1 MLFEWNQNHRRSQRA
16 HSARSELSAKNEW
29 PCDREGQSKESKERW
44 GLRVELIHYI
54 YEVGV
59 ASSQHVLVEQKKFSC
74 LLPARANDDP
84 RYRVWRRDDDD
95 VVGYE
100 GVCRWLRDLAIF
112 SLQVICTSA
121 TYEYAGEND
130 VSLNATTSFIRHP

>member
-1 MLFEWNQNHRRSQRA
+1 MFWSN
-16 HSARSELSAKNEW
+16 K
-29 PCDREGQSKESKERW
+29 
-44 GLRVELIHYI
+44 
-54 YEVGV
+54 
-59 ASSQHVLVEQKKFSC
+59 KKFSC
-74 LLPARANDDP
+74 LLRVPTTTQDT
-84 RYRVWRRDDDD
+84 VWRRDDDD